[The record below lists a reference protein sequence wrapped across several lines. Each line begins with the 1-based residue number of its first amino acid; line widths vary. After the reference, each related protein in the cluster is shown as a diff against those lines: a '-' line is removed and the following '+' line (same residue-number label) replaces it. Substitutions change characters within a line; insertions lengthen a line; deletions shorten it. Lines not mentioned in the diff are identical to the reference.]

1 MLIAFKKISSQK
13 GIFFLNQPSAKIK
26 VTKNFCI
33 AFYLVNIYFVSVSD
47 VFSHHQISFSNKE
60 RTNEESSG
68 TTSRVNKTEQ
78 EVNRRGRGQKGL
90 L

>member
-1 MLIAFKKISSQK
+1 MLIAFTKISSQK
-13 GIFFLNQPSAKIK
+13 GIFFKISHQRK
-26 VTKNFCI
+26 LKSQKTS

-68 TTSRVNKTEQ
+68 TTSGVNKTEQ